1 MRQDKRAAPR
11 APINENITAR
21 EVRLIGADGQQVGIV
36 SIQEALQAAEEA
48 KLDLVEITADAL
60 PPVCRI
66 MDYGKHVF
74 EKKKQVAAA
83 KKNQKQ
89 AQVKEI
95 KFRPGTEE
103 GDYQVKL
110 RNLVR
115 FLTEGDKAKIS
126 LRFRGR
132 EMAHQELGMELLKR
146 VEADLVE
153 HGTVEQHPK
162 MEGRQLIMVIAPKK
176 KKQPPGHWQA
186 LRLCVITQCGVSE
199 HAKDENQKRRCEALQ
214 EDCWRH
220 QAQARL

>member
-1 MRQDKRAAPR
+1 MALRASSLGLCQLRTRFLRPKRP
-11 APINENITAR
+11 
-21 EVRLIGADGQQVGIV
+21 
-36 SIQEALQAAEEA
+36 
-48 KLDLVEITADAL
+48 KLDLVEISADAV
-60 PPVCRI
+60 PPVCKL
-66 MDYGKHVF
+66 MDYGKSIF

-89 AQVKEI
+89 IQVKEI

-115 FLTEGDKAKIS
+115 FLSDGDRAKVS

-146 VEADLVE
+146 VEADLLE
-153 HGTVEQHPK
+153 YGAVEQHPK

-176 KKQPPGHWQA
+176 KK
-186 LRLCVITQCGVSE
+186 
-199 HAKDENQKRRCEALQ
+199 
-214 EDCWRH
+214 
-220 QAQARL
+220 